1 MIHAQVLMAAGD
13 MSQANLLTAPLQT
26 YAGQIACIQAVWG
39 GGTPV
44 GTFVVQISNDGTYYS
59 DYTASVLSVSAAG
72 DYFWNFPVG
81 SPWARLSYTK
91 TSGSGTL
98 YVTGF
103 ATGPKETI

>member
-1 MIHAQVLMAAGD
+1 MINAQVLLESGD
-13 MSQANLLTAPLQT
+13 MSQSLVESAPLQC

-59 DYTASVLSVSAAG
+59 DYTASVLPVSAAG
-72 DYFWNFPVG
+72 DYFWSFPVG
-81 SPWARLSYTK
+81 FPWARLVYTK
-91 TSGSGTL
+91 TSGLGSL

-103 ATGPKETI
+103 VTGPKETI